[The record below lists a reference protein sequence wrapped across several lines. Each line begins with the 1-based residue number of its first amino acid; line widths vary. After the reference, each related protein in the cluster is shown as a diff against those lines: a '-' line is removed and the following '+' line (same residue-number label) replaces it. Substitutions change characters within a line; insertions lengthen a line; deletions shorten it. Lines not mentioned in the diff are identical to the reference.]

1 MYTCRAHVTLD
12 VNHTQRAV
20 YDLREE
26 LTLKVRAADP
36 FDVPDW
42 TTLSVAGPTESWG
55 PQGQI
60 HFGYQ
65 GTVRVRSRGERAVS
79 QS

>member
-12 VNHTQRAV
+12 VNHRQRAAF
-20 YDLREE
+20 DLREE
-26 LTLKVRAADP
+26 LTLKVRATDP

-42 TTLSVAGPTESWG
+42 STLSVVGPTESWG

-60 HFGYQ
+60 HYGYRA
-65 GTVRVRSRGERAVS
+65 TVRVRSRGERTVP
-79 QS
+79 QQ